1 MSLDLMPVSRHPEG
15 RTHRRK
21 ARNMTVP
28 TNTPIVAIRLATE
41 DDAAAVTRLAA
52 LDSARVPAGQLLLGI
67 VDGEARAAV
76 AIATGEAIADPFHP
90 TADVVALLRLRA
102 DRLRSAAAS
111 AVPTRRRRLRSLLP
125 A

>member
-1 MSLDLMPVSRHPEG
+1 
-15 RTHRRK
+15 
-21 ARNMTVP
+21 MTVP